1 MGAVQ
6 ANGITIE
13 YESFGSPSDPTVL
26 LVCGFT
32 SQLLAWDERFCRA
45 LADGGRR
52 VIRYDNRDT
61 GLSTHLDGVRVSID
75 GIFRARKGDGS
86 MPEVPYTLSDFAAD
100 GMGLLDALGIDSAHI
115 MGMSMGGMIVQTM
128 AIEHPTRVRSLVS
141 VMSTTGENEFGRST
155 KEANAAL
162 MSAPPTERQA
172 FIDGWVRDGRLWSS
186 PRFYDEDRAAAL
198 AAASYDRAFYP
209 EGANR
214 QLAAI
219 LSSPARADGLR
230 ALDVPTLVIHGLAD
244 TLITPSGGQ
253 RTAELVPNSNLL
265 LLGDMGHDIPVALWP
280 VLVPAVLGH
289 TAFAES
295 LRPAAH

>member
-13 YESFGSPSDPTVL
+13 FETFGAPDDPTLL

-32 SQLLAWDERFCRA
+32 SQLNAWDERFCRQ
-45 LADGGRR
+45 LADGGRH
-52 VIRYDNRDT
+52 VVRYDNRDV
-61 GLSTHLDGVRVSID
+61 GLSTHLDGRRVSVND
-75 GIFRARKGDGS
+75 IFRARKGEIP
-86 MPEVPYTLSDFAAD
+86 MPELPYTLSDFAAD
-100 GMGLLDALGIDSAHI
+100 GMGLLDALGIDSAHV

-141 VMSTTGENEFGRST
+141 VMSTTGENEYGRST

-162 MSAPPTERQA
+162 MSAPPTDRQA

-186 PRFYDEDRAAAL
+186 PRFYDEAAA
-198 AAASYDRAFYP
+198 A
-209 EGANR
+209 
-214 QLAAI
+214 
-219 LSSPARADGLR
+219 ARADALR
-230 ALDVPTLVIHGLAD
+230 ALDVPTLVIHGRAD
-244 TLITPSGGQ
+244 TLITPSGGE
-253 RTAELVPNSNLL
+253 RTAELVPNANLL
-265 LLGDMGHDIPVALWP
+265 LLGDMGHDLPEALWP

-295 LRPAAH
+295 LRTV